1 LRFELTENLE
11 FEAEGAIVRRT
22 VLPSGVRVLTESVP
36 GASSVALSLSLAVG
50 SRDEHHGT
58 FGATHFLEHLLFR
71 GTEKR
76 TALEISQL
84 FDSVGGSSNAE
95 TGKEATSYYARVAA
109 NRLELALDLL
119 LDMYFNAT
127 LQAEDFELE
136 RGVIL
141 EELAMA
147 ADDPEDVAHEALS
160 LALLPSH
167 PLGRPIGGTNESI
180 ASVTRDQV
188 WQHYRDRYAPQALVI
203 AVAGAVDH
211 AAVVSQVSQFLHD
224 ARIDAAA
231 EPIAR
236 RSIVSDNLLAPEPRN
251 VVSKDIAQANL
262 LIGTH
267 GLETNHPERYAMG
280 VLNTILGGGM
290 SSRLYQEI
298 RERRGLAYTTYSF
311 HHPYS
316 DLGQFAI
323 YAGCAPSHA
332 KEVLGLMSSIL
343 ADMGERGPDSEELQL
358 AHGHIAGGLAL
369 RLESNMAK
377 MNRLV
382 TAELNTGEYLSLS
395 EAVERYNSVTAH
407 DVRVLAARL
416 AASPKSLVAVGEPL
430 LADLIG

>member
-1 LRFELTENLE
+1 MRFELTENLE
-11 FEAEGAIVRRT
+11 FEAEGALVQRT
-22 VLPSGVRVLTESVP
+22 VLPSGVRVITESVP
-36 GASSVALSLSLAVG
+36 GASSVALSLSLAAG
-50 SRDEHHGT
+50 SRDEEDGT
-58 FGATHFLEHLLFR
+58 FGSTHFLEHLLFR
-71 GTEKR
+71 GTERR

-127 LQAEDFELE
+127 LQVEDFNLE

-167 PLGRPIGGTNESI
+167 PLGRPIGGTTESI
-180 ASVTRDQV
+180 ASVSRDQV
-188 WQHYRDRYAPQALVI
+188 WNYYRERYSPQALVV
-203 AVAGAVDH
+203 AVAGAVQHWEVEAQVNRFLENHH
-211 AAVVSQVSQFLHD
+211 ARSSNTPLG
-224 ARIDAAA
+224 
-231 EPIAR
+231 R
-236 RSIVSDNLLAPEPRN
+236 RSAVSENLLAPAPRT
-251 VVSKDIAQANL
+251 VVTKDIAQANL
-262 LIGTH
+262 LLGSL
-267 GLETNHPERYAMG
+267 GLELNHPERYAMG

-311 HHPYS
+311 HHAYS

-323 YAGCAPSHA
+323 YAGCAPAHA
-332 KEVLGLMSSIL
+332 KEVLGLMTSIL
-343 ADMGERGPDSEELQL
+343 QELADSGPDAEELQL

-407 DVRVLAARL
+407 DVRLLAARL
-416 AASPKSLVAVGEPL
+416 AESPNSVVAVGEPL
-430 LADLIG
+430 LADLLD

>member
-1 LRFELTENLE
+1 MRFELTENLE

-22 VLPSGVRVLTESVP
+22 VLPSGVRVVTESVP

-50 SRDEHHGT
+50 SRDEHQGT
-58 FGATHFLEHLLFR
+58 FGSTHFLEHLLFR

-109 NRLELALDLL
+109 NRLPLALDLL

-127 LQAEDFELE
+127 LQPADFELE

-147 ADDPEDVAHEALS
+147 ADDPEDVAHEALA

-180 ASVTRDQV
+180 NSVTRDQV
-188 WQHYRDRYAPQALVI
+188 WQHYRERYSPQALVI

-211 AAVVSQVSQFLHD
+211 AEVLKQIGKFLAD
-224 ARIDAAA
+224 SGVDSVAD
-231 EPIAR
+231 PIAR
-236 RSIVSDNLLAPEPRN
+236 RSAVAENLLAPEPRN
-251 VVSKDIAQANL
+251 IISKDIAQANL
-262 LIGTH
+262 LIGTQ

-323 YAGCAPSHA
+323 YAGCAPAQA
-332 KEVLGLMSSIL
+332 KEVLGLMESIL
-343 ADMGERGPDSEELQL
+343 FELGETGPDAEELQL

-382 TAELNTGEYLSLS
+382 TAELNTGEYLSLA

-416 AASPKSLVAVGEPL
+416 SASPKSLVAVGEPL
-430 LADLIG
+430 LADLID